1 MYRRSGAVKR
11 PGSAAGGVIKV
22 QREDAMRFRI
32 IGLMLLGAAGGID
45 GAAAQSPPTVP
56 MATVRTVIAATKL
69 PTVTDTPL
77 YFDVVSVEL
86 AAQQKSSVSKANGIL
101 YQLSGSTEI
110 SLAGETKTIN
120 AGEGLFIGAGKS
132 AELKAGGSAPST
144 FLHFFLVPAVDVDK
158 PAESAPAVVTQVYRT
173 SAPIPDLRPGGY
185 DLNLTRVTFP
195 AGMPSNAPHHRSGA
209 ALYYVLSGTGANTI
223 DGKVISRAPGSFIYE
238 PFDLVHQWG
247 NPGAEPLTFITFN
260 INPEGVAAVLPGA
273 PAKTQ

>member
-1 MYRRSGAVKR
+1 MQARAKGMLVLIGAMAV
-11 PGSAAGGVIKV
+11 AGT
-22 QREDAMRFRI
+22 
-32 IGLMLLGAAGGID
+32 
-45 GAAAQSPPTVP
+45 AAAQNAATPP
-56 MATVRTVIAATKL
+56 ATVRTVIAATKL
-69 PTVTDTPL
+69 ATVTDTPL
-77 YFDVVSVEL
+77 HFDVVNVTL
-86 AAQQKSSVSKANGIL
+86 APGQRSGVAKADGIL
-101 YQLSGSTEI
+101 YQLSGSTEV

-132 AELKAGGSAPST
+132 AELKAGGSGPST
-144 FLHFFLVPAVDVDK
+144 FLHFFLVSAADVDK
-158 PAESAPAVVTQVYRT
+158 PAETAPAAVKQVYRT
-173 SAPIPDLRPGGY
+173 AAPIPDLRSGGY

-247 NPGAEPLTFITFN
+247 NPGSEPLTFITFN